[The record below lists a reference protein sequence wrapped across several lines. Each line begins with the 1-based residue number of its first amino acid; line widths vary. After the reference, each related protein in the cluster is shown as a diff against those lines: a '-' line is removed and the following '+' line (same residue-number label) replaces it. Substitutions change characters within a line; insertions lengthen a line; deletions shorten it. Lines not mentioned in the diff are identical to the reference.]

1 MPREQNYK
9 NHVRYL
15 PLYHFIVVPLFFA
28 NLIGTVVYAWRH
40 PGARWN
46 LWQVIMAVAL
56 LLFVW
61 AARLMALTVQNRLI
75 RLEERLRMERLLP
88 DDLRHRAGE
97 LRTSQLIALRFC
109 SDEELPELCR
119 AVLDGEVESADE
131 IKRRVK
137 SWRPDWLR
145 A

>member
-1 MPREQNYK
+1 MPPEQTYE
-9 NHVRYL
+9 NHARYL
-15 PLYHFIVVPLFFA
+15 PLYHFIVVPLFVL
-28 NLIGTVVYAWRH
+28 NLIVWVVCAIRFPRELMNW
-40 PGARWN
+40 
-46 LWQVIMAVAL
+46 WQVVVAVAL

-61 AARLMALTVQNRLI
+61 AARLMALTVQNRVI

-88 DDLRHRAGE
+88 NDLRGRADE

-109 SDEELPELCR
+109 SDEELPDVCR
-119 AVLDGEVESADE
+119 AVLNGELKNGDE

-137 SWRPDWLR
+137 QWRPDWLR

>member
-1 MPREQNYK
+1 MPREQSYA
-9 NHVRYL
+9 NHARYL
-15 PLYHFIVVPLFFA
+15 PLYHFIVVPLFVLH
-28 NLIGTVVYAWRH
+28 LIVTIVYAFRH
-40 PGARWN
+40 PGAKMNW
-46 LWQVIMAVAL
+46 WQVVVAAAL

-61 AARLMALTVQNRLI
+61 AARLMALTVQNRVI

-88 DDLRHRAGE
+88 DDLRDRAGE

-109 SDEELPELCR
+109 SDEELPEMCR
-119 AVLDGEVESADE
+119 AVLNGEMSSADE

-137 SWRPDWLR
+137 TWRPDWLR